1 MKHFRNIGILAIA
14 AFSFIYTEKI
24 ANLTLENSEIYQ
36 KIKSEEEE
44 FNEAFVNAEITDKY
58 ITPGLNGKVVNIK
71 NSFYNMKDLNAFNS
85 YYLIF
90 DTSYP
95 EVTLE
100 NNKDKIVNKGNRYK
114 KSVSFI
120 LEYDKELINYFK
132 ENNIE
137 ASILVTMDNFNK
149 NESLEQINNEV
160 NKYKDLE
167 ALINKYSNNTHICY
181 VTNKNEKICR
191 KNQKYLVKTDK
202 ILNNNTF
209 ITLKNSIESGDIY
222 YVEKNADVKNIKI
235 LINSIIYKD
244 LDIIPLSKML
254 SEERD

>member
-24 ANLTLENSEIYQ
+24 ANLTLEKSEIYQ
-36 KIKSEEEE
+36 QIKREEQNY
-44 FNEAFVNAEITDKY
+44 NESFVNAEIDDIY
-58 ITPGLNGKVVNIK
+58 VTPGLNGKVVNIK
-71 NSFYNMKDLNAFNS
+71 NSFYNMQDLNAFNS
-85 YYLIF
+85 YYLIY

-120 LEYDKELINYFK
+120 IEYNKKIIDYFK
-132 ENNIE
+132 ENNLE
-137 ASILVTMDNFNK
+137 ASILVDIDNFNK
-149 NESLEQINNEV
+149 NEKFEQINNEV
-160 NKYKDLE
+160 TKYKDLE

-181 VTNKNEKICR
+181 VSDKNEKLCR
-191 KNQKYLVKTDK
+191 KNQKYLVQTDK
-202 ILNNNTF
+202 IVNNKTF
-209 ITLKNSIESGDIY
+209 IELKNSVESGDIY
-222 YVEKNADVKNIKI
+222 FIEKSTDTKNIKI

-244 LDIIPLSKML
+244 LDIISLSKML

>member
-149 NESLEQINNEV
+149 NENLEQINNEV

-181 VTNKNEKICR
+181 VTNKNEKI
-191 KNQKYLVKTDK
+191 
-202 ILNNNTF
+202 
-209 ITLKNSIESGDIY
+209 
-222 YVEKNADVKNIKI
+222 
-235 LINSIIYKD
+235 
-244 LDIIPLSKML
+244 
-254 SEERD
+254 